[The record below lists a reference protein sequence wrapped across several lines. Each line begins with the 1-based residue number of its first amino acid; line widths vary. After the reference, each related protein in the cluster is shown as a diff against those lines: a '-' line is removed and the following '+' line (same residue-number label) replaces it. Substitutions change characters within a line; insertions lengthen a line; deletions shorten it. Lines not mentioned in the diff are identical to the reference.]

1 MPVAQVLKRWNAL
14 PKAVRVSGALAT
26 LVVAALAI
34 AAALA
39 AHSPSEALFAQPL
52 HPDQLA
58 EVEERLAGWN
68 VSFTPAA
75 DNVVVDARRRNDLLL
90 RLSLAGIPHPHLAS
104 TAEAVANVG
113 MLTPQVVVDAQTRVG
128 LSGDIEAGLRGI
140 DGVDDAR
147 VIVAAAKP
155 SEFADESS
163 RAATASVR
171 LRLRAASRLSREA
184 VDGIRAFVAA
194 SVPDLQPSRVTIL
207 DDRGV
212 ALSNATR
219 DTGDAGDVQ
228 QSLQSAL
235 DGVFGE
241 SAAIVRVRTEYDGA
255 QSSEREERRM
265 PVRAMAIAV
274 MRRSESYD
282 AAGKRYRHIEAGEDR
297 GSETHELISQLPAG
311 GIKRLSAAV
320 FVDETR
326 ALDLAKVRE
335 LAAATVGYDARRG
348 DTLAVE
354 AVDFHRV
361 PAARK
366 DVWWLL
372 YGLIVPLAPSLVL
385 AVGLV
390 VCTRVAIPPIVS
402 VVHGAIERATVER
415 ASKDAAGFP
424 PARVRSMLER
434 EPPHAAAAIISALP
448 AATAAAVLDLYP
460 THEREAIVSRMQR
473 HHSPLLGD
481 TQELLRRHV

>member
-1 MPVAQVLKRWNAL
+1 
-14 PKAVRVSGALAT
+14 
-26 LVVAALAI
+26 
-34 AAALA
+34 
-39 AHSPSEALFAQPL
+39 
-52 HPDQLA
+52 
-58 EVEERLAGWN
+58 
-68 VSFTPAA
+68 
-75 DNVVVDARRRNDLLL
+75 
-90 RLSLAGIPHPHLAS
+90 
-104 TAEAVANVG
+104 
-113 MLTPQVVVDAQTRVG
+113 
-128 LSGDIEAGLRGI
+128 
-140 DGVDDAR
+140 
-147 VIVAAAKP
+147 
-155 SEFADESS
+155 
-163 RAATASVR
+163 
-171 LRLRAASRLSREA
+171 
-184 VDGIRAFVAA
+184 
-194 SVPDLQPSRVTIL
+194 
-207 DDRGV
+207 
-212 ALSNATR
+212 
-219 DTGDAGDVQ
+219 
-228 QSLQSAL
+228 
-235 DGVFGE
+235 
-241 SAAIVRVRTEYDGA
+241 
-255 QSSEREERRM
+255 
-265 PVRAMAIAV
+265 

-282 AAGKRYRHIEAGEDR
+282 GAGKRYRHIEAGEDR
-297 GSETHELISQLPAG
+297 GSETHELISQVPAG

-326 ALDLAKVRE
+326 GLDLAKVRE

-348 DTLAVE
+348 IRWPSRPSISIA
-354 AVDFHRV
+354 FQPR
-361 PAARK
+361 RK

-481 TQELLRRHV
+481 AQELLRRHV